1 MCKHSKVI
9 LNKYTMKWVRVD
21 CGKCPTCMQKKAMS
35 RATRIRNNMQSGE
48 IALFV
53 TLTYANKYVP
63 YIKKSDLVCLLDAPI
78 SVVRNEDNLFEL
90 PVYKDCKCYYTRSGR
105 LVEDCNSYVCDYKY
119 FTESEY
125 KILSKLHRD
134 GKLKL
139 YHGNGM
145 SKDKVTVH
153 CYSDIQKFLK
163 RVRINL
169 KRHFDYVKPF
179 TYFSCL
185 EYGSTTH
192 RTHSHLLLF
201 IPKEAES
208 IFRAVISE
216 SWPYEIRSL
225 LAKGIEVA
233 RDAATY
239 VASYTNSI
247 SSFHPFYSAS
257 DFRNKHHYSLDLG
270 VRSDCFQLS
279 SVLEKV
285 RRGNL
290 FYNVTKVTNSGVVQF
305 NPVIPKYV
313 LNRHFPKF
321 KGYSRLSSS
330 EVAFILQCP
339 ERLRGFAQLLGY
351 EQNKPFCRHRGVFSE
366 LRIRNGDEVGATI
379 TRLEN
384 AYKRYRDVTG
394 ASRFDFAIDYQ
405 RVWDCFNSTVL
416 KCSYFDE
423 LGFPIVD
430 FRNHYEDIPNN
441 VQLPVWAPTLK
452 DIPYED
458 FEQNSNNTR
467 CRNRDEHVYLPLF
480 HKMNKERKVTNFAMA
495 NFLGFN
501 V

>member
-1 MCKHSKVI
+1 MG
-9 LNKYTMKWVRVD
+9 TVD

-35 RATRIRNNMQSGE
+35 RATRIRNNMQPGE

-53 TLTYANKYVP
+53 TLTYSNKYVP
-63 YIKKSDLVCLLDAPI
+63 YIKKSDLVKLLDSPI
-78 SVVRNEDNLFEL
+78 SAVRNADHLFEL
-90 PVYKDCKCYYTRSGR
+90 PVYKDSLCYYTRSGN
-105 LVEDCNSYVCDYKY
+105 LVEVNTPYVCDYKY
-119 FTESEY
+119 FSESEY
-125 KILSKLHRD
+125 KALSKAHRD
-134 GKLKL
+134 GNLKL

-163 RVRINL
+163 RVRVNL
-169 KRHFDYVKPF
+169 KRHYNYDQSFN
-179 TYFSCL
+179 YFSCL
-185 EYGSTTH
+185 EYGSTTN

-201 IPKEAES
+201 IPKESES

-216 SWPYEIRSL
+216 SWPYEIRHL
-225 LAKGIEVA
+225 LAKGVEVA
-233 RDAATY
+233 RDAASY
-239 VASYTNSI
+239 VASYTNSV
-247 SSFHPFYSAS
+247 SSFHPFYSS
-257 DFRNKHHYSLDLG
+257 HDIRNKHHYSLDMG

-285 RRGNL
+285 RCGNL
-290 FYNVTKVTNSGVVQF
+290 FYNVTKITNSGVVQF

-384 AYKRYRDVTG
+384 AYRRYCEVTG

-405 RVWDCFNSTVL
+405 RAWDCFNSTVL
-416 KCSYFDE
+416 KGSYYDE

-430 FRNHYEDIPNN
+430 FRNHYEDIPND

-458 FEQNSNNTR
+458 FEKDSNNTR
-467 CRNRDEHVYLPLF
+467 SRNRDECVYLPLF
-480 HKMNKERKVTNFAMA
+480 YKMNKERKVTNFAMA